1 MLKYSNNSL
10 PLNQLISKTD
20 FINWFLSFENNNI
33 IYALISQ
40 SNFDSLECIYA
51 SSSVPFIVNML
62 WNTETSNYLNYLVPF
77 LLGFIYD
84 VFNDAIPYNQKLADA
99 IIVSANNT
107 SNNISVPLNLLV
119 NISGYISSY
128 MNEIINWFLTIKKNY
143 LALNIINSQA
153 TRKVTETENTDNLN
167 QSQQLNKDSFNP
179 VENSANVNLN
189 VVPVNTLSNGG
200 LQNNNYQDVTSATWN
215 TSTTGNTANTNRSKT
230 ETELDLTQLRTIGN
244 EQILSNLKPLFK
256 KIGTLFWILG
266 NDNWQDSTA
275 DLGFNIW

>member
-1 MLKYSNNSL
+1 MKISNNSVK
-10 PLNQLISKTD
+10 LNQLINKTD
-20 FINWFLSFENNNI
+20 FINWFLTIEGNNI
-33 IYALISQ
+33 IYTIINQLS
-40 SNFDSLECIYA
+40 FDYLEGIYN
-51 SSSVPFIVNML
+51 SSSVPFIVVIL
-62 WNTETSNYLNYLVPF
+62 SSNEANPFLIYLIPF

-84 VFNDAIPYNQKLADA
+84 VFNDAIPYNQELANT
-99 IIVSANNT
+99 IIYSANSEGTNKQ
-107 SNNISVPLNLLV
+107 VPLNLLV
-119 NISGYISSY
+119 NISGYISTY

-143 LALNIINSQA
+143 LAINMISQQA

-179 VENSANVNLN
+179 VENSANVSINPIPVKPLN
-189 VVPVNTLSNGG
+189 SGG
-200 LQNNNYQDVTSATWN
+200 LGNNNYQDITSATWN
-215 TSTTGNTANTNRSKT
+215 TTTTGDTANTNRSKT

-266 NDNWQDSTA
+266 NDNWHDSTA

>member
-1 MLKYSNNSL
+1 MKISNNSVK
-10 PLNQLISKTD
+10 LNQLINKTD
-20 FINWFLSFENNNI
+20 FINWFLTIEANNI
-33 IYALISQ
+33 IYVIINQNTYDA
-40 SNFDSLECIYA
+40 LECIYN
-51 SSSVPFIVNML
+51 SSSVPFIFSML
-62 WNTETSNYLNYLVPF
+62 STNETNQYLTYLIPF

-84 VFNDAIPYNQKLADA
+84 VFSDAIPYNQNLQNSVIYTVGNVETNKQ
-99 IIVSANNT
+99 
-107 SNNISVPLNLLV
+107 VPLTLLI
-119 NISGYISSY
+119 NISGYINTY

-143 LALNIINSQA
+143 LAINIINQQA

-179 VENSANVNLN
+179 IEKSATIAINPIPVKTLN
-189 VVPVNTLSNGG
+189 NGG
-200 LQNNNYQDVTSATWN
+200 LGNNNYQDITSATWN
-215 TSTTGNTANTNRSKT
+215 TTTTGDTANTNRSKT

-266 NDNWQDSTA
+266 NDNWHDSTA

>member
-1 MLKYSNNSL
+1 MKYSNNSVS
-10 PLNQLISKTD
+10 LNQLISKTD

-33 IYALISQ
+33 IYVLTNQIS
-40 SNFDSLECIYA
+40 FERLECVYA
-51 SSSVPFIVNML
+51 SSSVPFIVDML
-62 WNTETSNYLNYLVPF
+62 WNTENSNYLNYLMPF
-77 LLGFIYD
+77 LLAFIYD
-84 VFNDAIPYNQKLADA
+84 VFNDAIPYNQTLANST
-99 IIVSANNT
+99 IYNSWNFRTNQQ
-107 SNNISVPLNLLV
+107 VPLNLLI

-179 VENSANVNLN
+179 VENSANVSINPI
-189 VVPVNTLSNGG
+189 PVKTFANGG
-200 LQNNNYQDVTSATWN
+200 MGNNNYQDVTSATWN

-244 EQILSNLKPLFK
+244 EQILNNLKPLFK

>member
-1 MLKYSNNSL
+1 MKYSNNSVS
-10 PLNQLISKTD
+10 LNQLISKTD

-33 IYALISQ
+33 IYVLTNQIS
-40 SNFDSLECIYA
+40 FERLECVYA
-51 SSSVPFIVNML
+51 SSSVPFIVDML
-62 WNTETSNYLNYLVPF
+62 WNAENSNYLNYLIPF
-77 LLGFIYD
+77 LLAFIYD
-84 VFNDAIPYNQKLADA
+84 VFNDAIPYNQTLANSTIYTA
-99 IIVSANNT
+99 
-107 SNNISVPLNLLV
+107 SNVGINQQVPLNLLV

-179 VENSANVNLN
+179 VENSANVSINPI
-189 VVPVNTLSNGG
+189 PVKTFANGG
-200 LQNNNYQDVTSATWN
+200 MGNNNYQDVTSATWN

>member
-1 MLKYSNNSL
+1 MKYSNNSVS
-10 PLNQLISKTD
+10 LNQLISKTD

-33 IYALISQ
+33 IYALT
-40 SNFDSLECIYA
+40 NNKPFESLECVYA
-51 SSSVPFIVNML
+51 SSSVPFIVDML
-62 WNTETSNYLNYLVPF
+62 WNTENSNYLNYLIPF
-77 LLGFIYD
+77 LLAFIYD
-84 VFNDAIPYNQKLADA
+84 VFNDSIPYNQALANSTIYTA
-99 IIVSANNT
+99 
-107 SNNISVPLNLLV
+107 SNVGINQQIPLNLLV

-179 VENSANVNLN
+179 VENSANVSINPI
-189 VVPVNTLSNGG
+189 PVKTFANGG
-200 LQNNNYQDVTSATWN
+200 MGNNNYQDVTSATWN

>member
-1 MLKYSNNSL
+1 MKYSNNSI

-33 IYALISQ
+33 IYALTNKVS
-40 SNFDSLECIYA
+40 FESLECVYA

-62 WNTETSNYLNYLVPF
+62 WNTETGQYLNYLIPF
-77 LLGFIYD
+77 LLAFIYD
-84 VFNDAIPYNQKLADA
+84 VFNDAIPYNQTLANSTIYTA
-99 IIVSANNT
+99 GNVGINQQAPV
-107 SNNISVPLNLLV
+107 NLLV

-128 MNEIINWFLTIKKNY
+128 MNEIINWFLIIKKNY

-179 VENSANVNLN
+179 VENSANVSINPI
-189 VVPVNTLSNGG
+189 PVKTMSNGG
-200 LQNNNYQDVTSATWN
+200 MVNNNYQDVTSATWN

>member
-1 MLKYSNNSL
+1 MKYSNNSI

-20 FINWFLSFENNNI
+20 FINWFLSFEGNNI
-33 IYALISQ
+33 IYALTNQIS
-40 SNFDSLECIYA
+40 FESLECVYA

-62 WNTETSNYLNYLVPF
+62 WNADTGQYLNYLIPF
-77 LLGFIYD
+77 LLAFIYD
-84 VFNDAIPYNQKLADA
+84 VFNDAIPYSQTL
-99 IIVSANNT
+99 SNNT
-107 SNNISVPLNLLV
+107 IYSVGNVGTDIQVPLNLLV

-179 VENSANVNLN
+179 VENSANVAINPI
-189 VVPVNTLSNGG
+189 PVKTLANGG
-200 LQNNNYQDVTSATWN
+200 ISNNNYQDVTSATWN

-275 DLGFNIW
+275 DLEFNIW

>member
-1 MLKYSNNSL
+1 MKYSNNSVS
-10 PLNQLISKTD
+10 LNQLISKTD

-33 IYALISQ
+33 IYVLTNQIS
-40 SNFDSLECIYA
+40 FERLECVYA
-51 SSSVPFIVNML
+51 SSSVPFIVDML
-62 WNTETSNYLNYLVPF
+62 WNAENSNYLNYLMPF
-77 LLGFIYD
+77 LLAFIYD
-84 VFNDAIPYNQKLADA
+84 VFNDAIPYNQTLANSTIYNA
-99 IIVSANNT
+99 LNVRINQQ
-107 SNNISVPLNLLV
+107 VPLNLLV

-143 LALNIINSQA
+143 LALKIINSQA

-179 VENSANVNLN
+179 VENSANVSINPI
-189 VVPVNTLSNGG
+189 PVKTFANGG
-200 LQNNNYQDVTSATWN
+200 MGNNNYQDVTSATWN

-244 EQILSNLKPLFK
+244 EQILNNLKPLFK

>member
-1 MLKYSNNSL
+1 MKYSNNSVS
-10 PLNQLISKTD
+10 LNQLISNTD

-33 IYALISQ
+33 IYALTNNV
-40 SNFDSLECIYA
+40 NFERLECVYA
-51 SSSVPFIVNML
+51 SSSVPFIVDML
-62 WNTETSNYLNYLVPF
+62 WNAENSNYLNYLVPF
-77 LLGFIYD
+77 LLAFIYD
-84 VFNDAIPYNQKLADA
+84 VFNDAIPYNQALANST
-99 IIVSANNT
+99 IYSS
-107 SNNISVPLNLLV
+107 SNVGINQQVPLNLLI

-179 VENSANVNLN
+179 VENSANVSINPI
-189 VVPVNTLSNGG
+189 PVKTLANGG
-200 LQNNNYQDVTSATWN
+200 MTNNNYQDVTSATWN

>member
-1 MLKYSNNSL
+1 MKYSNNSVS
-10 PLNQLISKTD
+10 LNQLISKTD

-33 IYALISQ
+33 IYALTNNI
-40 SNFDSLECIYA
+40 NFERLECVYA
-51 SSSVPFIVNML
+51 SSSVPFIVDML
-62 WNTETSNYLNYLVPF
+62 WNTENSNYLNYLMPF
-77 LLGFIYD
+77 LLAFIYD
-84 VFNDAIPYNQKLADA
+84 VFNDSIPYNQTLANSTIYTA
-99 IIVSANNT
+99 GNVGINQQ
-107 SNNISVPLNLLV
+107 VPLNLLV

-179 VENSANVNLN
+179 VENSANVAINPI
-189 VVPVNTLSNGG
+189 PVKTLSNGG
-200 LQNNNYQDVTSATWN
+200 MCNNNYQDVTSATWN

>member
-1 MLKYSNNSL
+1 MKYDNNSVS
-10 PLNQLISKTD
+10 LNQLISKTD

-33 IYALISQ
+33 IYALTNNV
-40 SNFDSLECIYA
+40 NFERLECVYA
-51 SSSVPFIVNML
+51 SSSVPFIVDML
-62 WNTETSNYLNYLVPF
+62 WNAENSNYLNYLMPF
-77 LLGFIYD
+77 LLAFIYD
-84 VFNDAIPYNQKLADA
+84 VFNDAIPYNQTLANSTIYTA
-99 IIVSANNT
+99 GNVGINQQ
-107 SNNISVPLNLLV
+107 VPLNLLV

-143 LALNIINSQA
+143 LALNIINSKA

-179 VENSANVNLN
+179 VENSANVAINPI
-189 VVPVNTLSNGG
+189 PVKALANGG
-200 LQNNNYQDVTSATWN
+200 MGNNNYQDVTSATWN

>member
-1 MLKYSNNSL
+1 MKYSNNSVS
-10 PLNQLISKTD
+10 LNQLISKTD

-33 IYALISQ
+33 IYVLTNQIS
-40 SNFDSLECIYA
+40 FERLECVYA
-51 SSSVPFIVNML
+51 SSSVPFIVDML
-62 WNTETSNYLNYLVPF
+62 WNTENSNYLNYLMPF
-77 LLGFIYD
+77 LLAFIYD
-84 VFNDAIPYNQKLADA
+84 VFNDAIPYNQTLANSTIYNA
-99 IIVSANNT
+99 LNVRINQQ
-107 SNNISVPLNLLV
+107 VPLNLLV

-179 VENSANVNLN
+179 VENSANVAINPI
-189 VVPVNTLSNGG
+189 PVKTFANGG
-200 LQNNNYQDVTSATWN
+200 MGNNNYQDVTSATWN

>member
-1 MLKYSNNSL
+1 MKYDNNAL

-20 FINWFLSFENNNI
+20 FINWFLSFEGNNI
-33 IYALISQ
+33 ISALIQ
-40 SNFDSLECIYA
+40 QANFDVLECIYS

-62 WNTETSNYLNYLVPF
+62 WNTENSNYLNYLVPF
-77 LLGFIYD
+77 LLAFIYD
-84 VFNDAIPYNQKLADA
+84 VFNDAIPYEQKLATST
-99 IIVSANNT
+99 IYNIQNMGNNLQ
-107 SNNISVPLNLLV
+107 IPLNLLL
-119 NISGYISSY
+119 NISGYISAY

-179 VENSANVNLN
+179 VEQAANVAINPI
-189 VVPVNTLSNGG
+189 PVNTISNGG
-200 LQNNNYQDVTSATWN
+200 MVNNNYQDVTSATWN

-266 NDNWQDSTA
+266 NDNWQDNTA

>member
-1 MLKYSNNSL
+1 MKYSNNSVS
-10 PLNQLISKTD
+10 LNQLISKTD

-33 IYALISQ
+33 IYVLTNQIS
-40 SNFDSLECIYA
+40 FERLECVYA
-51 SSSVPFIVNML
+51 SSSVPFIVDML
-62 WNTETSNYLNYLVPF
+62 WNAENSNYLNYLMPF
-77 LLGFIYD
+77 LLAFIYD
-84 VFNDAIPYNQKLADA
+84 VFNDAIPYNQTLANSTIYNA
-99 IIVSANNT
+99 LNVRINQQ
-107 SNNISVPLNLLV
+107 VPLNLLV

-143 LALNIINSQA
+143 LALKIINSQA

-179 VENSANVNLN
+179 IENSANVSINPI
-189 VVPVNTLSNGG
+189 PVKTFANGG
-200 LQNNNYQDVTSATWN
+200 MGNNNYQDVTSATWN

-244 EQILSNLKPLFK
+244 EQILNNLKPLFK